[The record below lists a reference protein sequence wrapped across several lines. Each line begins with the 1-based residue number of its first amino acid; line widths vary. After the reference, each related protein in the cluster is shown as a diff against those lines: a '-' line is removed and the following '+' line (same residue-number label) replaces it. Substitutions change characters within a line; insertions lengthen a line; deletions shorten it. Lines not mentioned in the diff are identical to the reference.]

1 MIPNDHISIEI
12 LSVRSA
18 IAIIAVPLCLK
29 HFITNLPRCLLV
41 SKHARIIT
49 ETMDFRGFPMDSW
62 IFQGFPMDFPYLLVA
77 LLPAQP
83 VLRNHV
89 SLGSLLGRATQGIAQ
104 LEESLELQRCEPW
117 NHGLVKGNHPQ
128 DSRTFLIE
136 LDDGKIYR
144 KP

>member
-49 ETMDFRGFPMDSW
+49 ETMDFRGVPK
-62 IFQGFPMDFPYLLVA
+62 DFPYLLVA
-77 LLPAQP
+77 LLILPAQP

-104 LEESLELQRCEPW
+104 LEESLELQRC
-117 NHGLVKGNHPQ
+117 
-128 DSRTFLIE
+128 DRTLESWF
-136 LDDGKIYR
+136 G
-144 KP
+144 